1 MVKNT
6 PAFQKEPDHSPL
18 KNPDDF
24 PMARGRFVQKYDD
37 QILSFE
43 MKEIKDLNDPNI
55 YFLGSSIKSRQKAFL
70 NMTKNNQ
77 KAEAEVQKSLDDE
90 EGYYNVILGDHLM
103 YRYEVTKILGKG
115 SFA

>member
-1 MVKNT
+1 
-6 PAFQKEPDHSPL
+6 
-18 KNPDDF
+18 
-24 PMARGRFVQKYDD
+24 
-37 QILSFE
+37 

-70 NMTKNNQ
+70 NMKKNNQ